1 MRIGDREYNIDDN
14 LEIVKPVNSEIT
26 ILDLKPFIDSLCPIK
41 IFIDGQ
47 VAWDDDSDDI
57 DSLFKKYDDITTQK
71 TIVATVS
78 IEIVSY
84 HHSIIKITTA

>member
-1 MRIGDREYNIDDN
+1 MRIGDRNYDIDDN

-26 ILDLKPFIDSLCPIK
+26 ILDLKPLIDSLCPIK

-71 TIVATVS
+71 IIVATVS

-84 HHSIIKITTA
+84 HHSVIKITTA

>member
-1 MRIGDREYNIDDN
+1 MRIGDRDYNVDDS
-14 LEIVKPVNSEIT
+14 LEIVKPVYSEIT

-57 DSLFKKYDDITTQK
+57 DVLFKKYDDVTTQK
-71 TIVATVS
+71 TIVATISFEV
-78 IEIVSY
+78 VSY
-84 HHSIIKITTA
+84 HHSIVKITTA